1 MGQKRTYKQYS
12 KEYKEEAVA
21 LVLEQGYSVPI
32 RDESSHHP
40 VTVLCREM
48 RVSTSAYYA
57 WKKRPGQLITAETLH
72 LHRRMKALFKQ
83 SRNSLG
89 SREMMKKLREEGI
102 ETGRYKV
109 RKLMKILKLKVTQRI
124 AYKVTTKRN
133 HNDNVTENLLNQNF
147 NPVAPNQVWAG
158 DITYLKTGEGWLNIT
173 LCKKIPFCY

>member
-32 RDESSHHP
+32 RDESSHYP

-89 SREMMKKLREEGI
+89 SREMMKKLR
-102 ETGRYKV
+102 
-109 RKLMKILKLKVTQRI
+109 
-124 AYKVTTKRN
+124 
-133 HNDNVTENLLNQNF
+133 
-147 NPVAPNQVWAG
+147 
-158 DITYLKTGEGWLNIT
+158 
-173 LCKKIPFCY
+173 